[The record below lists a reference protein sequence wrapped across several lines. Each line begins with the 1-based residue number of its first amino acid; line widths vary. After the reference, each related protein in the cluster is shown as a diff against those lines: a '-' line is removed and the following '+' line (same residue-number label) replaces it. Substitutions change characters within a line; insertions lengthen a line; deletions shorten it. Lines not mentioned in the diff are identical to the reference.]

1 VAQKSK
7 EVMED
12 TLKLIGEYGITLVLL
27 IGSLYVL
34 YRFAFFSINE
44 VKVGFE
50 KRHTDLRADMEEIKK
65 QLLLIEAYI
74 KSKN

>member
-1 VAQKSK
+1 
-7 EVMED
+7 MEES
-12 TLKLIGEYGITLVLL
+12 LKLIGEYGITLVLL

-50 KRHTDLRADMEEIKK
+50 KRHTDLRSDMEEIKK

-74 KSKN
+74 KSKS